1 MTTREQAMEALQTR
15 LQSAYSFGAVTRRL
29 VSPETIASPGAPA
42 LVLIKHHEDYTR
54 KGPTVPP
61 IRTMTVMAIVYID
74 VGSNVNAIPDSVIN
88 PIQDAIDTALLP
100 DDSTTGSGG
109 GVRSCAS
116 PSMVTGSRAGLGTSG
131 VFDAVASASSA
142 FTS

>member
-61 IRTMTVMAIVYID
+61 IRTMTVMAIVSID
-74 VGSNVNAIPDSVIN
+74 VANKVVHQTLDDGPLHARRHRVFRHDQGRSHRRPGRQDRQGIGADPDRDLHSVKA
-88 PIQDAIDTALLP
+88 D
-100 DDSTTGSGG
+100 
-109 GVRSCAS
+109 
-116 PSMVTGSRAGLGTSG
+116 GL
-131 VFDAVASASSA
+131 
-142 FTS
+142 